1 MTGMTHYQR
10 EQGAGMNKAIVVG
23 GGISGLA
30 TAFLLRKK
38 AGEAGIELD
47 VTLLEKEE
55 RVGGKIWSIKEEG
68 YLCEWGP
75 NGFLD
80 SKPQTLD
87 LCRDLGASERLLR
100 SNDNARKRFIYT
112 GGALN
117 RLPENGPMFLK
128 SGLISWPGKFRLA
141 LEPFIPKRDD
151 GADET
156 LASFGR
162 RRLGEEALQKLIA
175 PMVSGIFAGDPETMS
190 LVSCF
195 PRIAELEREYGSL
208 VKAMIKLAKK
218 KQQEAA
224 QGKAVSSAAGPGG
237 VLTSFRGGIQELTDI
252 LAEQLGSE
260 SIVTGQTVTALA
272 RGGSAPWRLRTDTI
286 DIDAD
291 VVVLA
296 SPAHATASIVSG
308 VDAAMAQVLG
318 EIPYAS
324 MTVVCFGYERE
335 RIAHDLNGFGYLIPK
350 EEGMNTL
357 GTLWDSSIFE
367 NRAPAGKVLLRSMLG
382 GACFPGHVNLSDA
395 EVQQRVRG
403 DLQVTMGITAEP
415 SFVSIFRHPQAIPQ
429 YTVGHAKRLAALE
442 ERTAAHPGLF
452 LTGNSYR
459 GIGLNDCAA
468 AANRTADE
476 AVSHL
481 KAR

>member
-1 MTGMTHYQR
+1 M
-10 EQGAGMNKAIVVG
+10 KKVIVVG

-38 AGEAGIELD
+38 GGEAGIDLD

-87 LCRDLGASERLLR
+87 LCRDLGATGKLLR

-128 SGLISWPGKFRLA
+128 SGLISWPGKLRLA
-141 LEPFIPKRDD
+141 MEPFIPKRTD

-162 RRLGEEALQKLIA
+162 RRLGEEALQKLIS
-175 PMVSGIFAGDPETMS
+175 PMVSGIFAGNPETMS
-190 LVSCF
+190 LRSCF
-195 PRIAELEREYGSL
+195 PRIAELEDEYGSL
-208 VKAMIKLAKK
+208 VRAMIKLAKK
-218 KQQEAA
+218 KKQEAA

-237 VLTSFRGGIQELTDI
+237 VLTSFRWGIQELTDI
-252 LAEQLGSE
+252 LAEQLSAE
-260 SIVTGQTVTALA
+260 SIVTGQTVTGLTT
-272 RGGSAPWRLRTDTI
+272 GGSAPWRLRTATV

-296 SPAHATASIVSG
+296 SPAHATAGIISG
-308 VDAAMAQVLG
+308 VDPAMAQVLG

-335 RIAHDLNGFGYLIPK
+335 RIACDLNGFGYLIPK
-350 EEGMNTL
+350 GEGMNTL

-367 NRAPAGKVLLRSMLG
+367 NRAPEGKVLLRSMLG
-382 GACFPGHVNLSDA
+382 GACFPDYVNLSDA
-395 EVQQRVRG
+395 EVMQRVRG
-403 DLQVTMGITAEP
+403 DLQAIMGITAEP
-415 SFVSIFRHPQAIPQ
+415 SFVRIFRHPQAIPQ
-429 YTVGHAKRLAALE
+429 YTVGHAKRLTALQE
-442 ERTAAHPGLF
+442 QASTHPGLF
-452 LTGNSYR
+452 LTGNSYG

-476 AVSHL
+476 VVAHL
-481 KAR
+481 KTR